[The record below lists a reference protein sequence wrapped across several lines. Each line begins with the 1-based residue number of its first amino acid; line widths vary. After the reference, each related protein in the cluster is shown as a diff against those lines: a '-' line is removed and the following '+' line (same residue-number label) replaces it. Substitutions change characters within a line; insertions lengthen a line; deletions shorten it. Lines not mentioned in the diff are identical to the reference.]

1 MFYPQEMTE
10 IQLIIPAKDL
20 LAVTKVLADQGVFHQ
35 LDSSSLSPKSGARP
49 AETWLKKAAAYS
61 ALERQVVSIM
71 QVLEI
76 DEGLPQKSGDWASL
90 ANLEE
95 IQPKIDLV
103 EKRVNGTSLELS
115 NAHKRLEGLQS
126 MLDQLEP
133 LANIDQDIDELRNPT
148 YLHSILGVIPVT
160 NIDRLQ
166 TSLARIPFVFL
177 TLRQD
182 SQRAIVWLAG
192 RKRNSDVLDRAA
204 RSAYLNPLSLPENYQ
219 GTPAQIIA
227 MLQKNIGD
235 EKQCIADQK
244 NVLSRINA
252 ERNEELR
259 SILWDVRASR
269 ILAEAIRRFGQLRFT
284 YLIIG
289 WVPTARIDKFTQSLQ
304 QVTKDF
310 IIETNSPKR
319 GDIQKNVPVAL
330 NNPRLFRPFQTLVT
344 NYANPRYEEIDPTI
358 LMAIS
363 YPLLFGAM
371 FGDAGQGLVLA
382 VLGALVASRKI
393 KALRGLASMGGIVA
407 ACGLSAAVFGV
418 LYGSL
423 FGFENVL
430 HNVWIRPMDNILTT
444 LIIAISAGVVLLSIG
459 IIVNIINALTAGD
472 KGKLFFDNHAIPGL
486 TLYWSLIGIVI
497 EMATGKFL
505 IPTAVLAVITLVS
518 ALVIMFSDAL
528 KNLVEGRHPII
539 EDGTA
544 TYVMRAFFE
553 LFETLISFFS
563 NSISYV
569 RVGAFAVAHVGLS
582 TVIFIL
588 AGLISP
594 GHGPLYWAFLVGG
607 NLFIIGFEGLI
618 VGIQTMRLHYYE
630 ILGKFFHGGGERFEP
645 LKLSPSQE
653 EA

>member
-219 GTPAQIIA
+219 GTPAQIIT

-235 EKQCIADQK
+235 EKQCITDQK
-244 NVLSRINA
+244 DVLSRINA

-289 WVPTARIDKFTQSLQ
+289 WVPSARIEKFKQTLQ

-319 GDIQKNVPVAL
+319 GDIQKNIPVAL
-330 NNPRLFRPFQTLVT
+330 NNPKLFRPFQTLVT

-382 VLGALVASRKI
+382 ALGGLLLSGKI
-393 KALRGLASMGGIVA
+393 KALRGMTSFGGIIA

-594 GHGPLYWAFLVGG
+594 GHGPRYWAFLVGG

-618 VGIQTMRLHYYE
+618 VGIQAMRLSYYE
-630 ILGKFFHGGGERFEP
+630 FFNKFFQGGGTRYEP
-645 LKLSPSQE
+645 LTLQSKPE
-653 EA
+653 D

>member
-1 MFYPQEMTE
+1 MFYPQPMTE
-10 IQLIIPAKDL
+10 IQLIIPARDL

-35 LDSSSLSPKSGARP
+35 LDSSSLGPQNGAKP
-49 AETWLKKAAAYS
+49 ADAWIKKASAYS
-61 ALERQVVSIM
+61 ALERQVASTM

-76 DEGLPQKSGDWASL
+76 AEGSPQKSADWTAMV
-90 ANLEE
+90 NVEE
-95 IQPKIDLV
+95 IQPTIEKI
-103 EKRVNGTSLELS
+103 ERQVNETSLELS
-115 NAHKRLEGLQS
+115 NAHKRLEQLQS
-126 MLDQLEP
+126 LMDQLGP
-133 LANIDQDIDELRNPT
+133 LGNVELDMKELRNPT
-148 YLHSILGVIPVT
+148 YLHSVLGIIPVA

-177 TLRQD
+177 TLRQE
-182 SQRAIVWLAG
+182 SQKAVVWLAG
-192 RKRNSDVLDRAA
+192 RKQNREILERAA

-219 GTPAQIIA
+219 GTPAEIIA
-227 MLQKNIGD
+227 MLQKDINR
-235 EKQCIADQK
+235 ENQTIAQQK
-244 NVLSRINA
+244 TILSQINA
-252 ERNEELR
+252 KHNDELR
-259 SILWDVRASR
+259 SILWNVRASR
-269 ILAEAIRRFGQLRFT
+269 ILADAIRRFGQMRFT

-289 WVPTARIDKFTQSLQ
+289 WVPAVRIKEFTQSLQ
-304 QVTKDF
+304 QVTHDF
-310 IIETNSPKR
+310 IIETRNPKR
-319 GDIQKNVPVAL
+319 GEIQKNVPVAL
-330 NNPRLFRPFQTLVT
+330 NNPRLIRPFQTLVT
-344 NYANPRYEEIDPTI
+344 NYANPRYEEVDPTI
-358 LMAIS
+358 LMAIT

-382 VLGALVASRKI
+382 ALGGLLASGKI
-393 KALRGLASMGGIVA
+393 KALRGMTAMGGIIA

-430 HNVWIRPMDNILTT
+430 HDLWIRPMDNILTT
-444 LIIAISAGVVLLSIG
+444 LIIAISAGVVLLSVG
-459 IIVNIINALTAGD
+459 IIMNIINALTAGD
-472 KGKLFFDNHAIPGL
+472 KGRLFFDSHGIPGL
-486 TLYWSLIGIVI
+486 TLYWSLIGTVI
-497 EMATGKFL
+497 EMATGKYLLPPFILVL
-505 IPTAVLAVITLVS
+505 IALVS

-528 KNLVEGRHPII
+528 KNLVEGHRPLT

-588 AGLISP
+588 AGLLSP

-618 VGIQTMRLHYYE
+618 VGIQAMRLSYYE
-630 ILGKFFHGGGERFEP
+630 FFNKFFQGGGTRYEP
-645 LKLSPSQE
+645 LTLQPKPE
-653 EA
+653 E